1 MLNRVYVILGG
12 LLVLG
17 YAVSAYEG
25 WEFASAV
32 RMAAAPP
39 AGSVARSSGGSW
51 FWFHSSTYQSGGRGS
66 GGVGGFGGK

>member
-1 MLNRVYVILGG
+1 MLTRVYCILGG

-17 YAVSAYEG
+17 YAMSAYEG

-32 RMAAAPP
+32 RMASAPP
-39 AGSVARSSGGSW
+39 AGSNVHSSGGVWYWS
-51 FWFHSSTYQSGGRGS
+51 HSSTYSSGGRGS